1 MARFVFF
8 SFLVLLTSCN
18 DGDLQIE
25 TLDFDSITTI
35 GTCET
40 VDVSTANVLF
50 KINDDEAL
58 ILELPADFLTNE
70 VVTEEKV
77 SLVTSS
83 GPSQIIYRIFSSTV
97 TSDYFC
103 DDIPLTEPTVIEEIV
118 AEQGEVLVTTTTTD
132 ETTYVHTLKLSNV
145 SFVTG
150 NNTRITDLSINSFG
164 SVSTTKSE

>member
-35 GTCET
+35 GSCET
-40 VDVSTANVLF
+40 VAVSTANVLF

-83 GPSQIIYRIFSSTV
+83 GPSQVIYRIFSSTV

-103 DDIPLTEPTVIEEIV
+103 DDIPLTEPTVIEEII

-132 ETTYVHTLKLSNV
+132 ETTYVHTLKLSNI

-164 SVSTTKSE
+164 SVSTTKTE

>member
-25 TLDFDSITTI
+25 TLDFDTITTI
-35 GTCET
+35 GTCQT

-58 ILELPADFLTNE
+58 ILELSSGLLTNE
-70 VVTEEKV
+70 IVTDDKV
-77 SLVTSS
+77 SLVTAS
-83 GPSQIIYRIFSSTV
+83 GPSKVIYRIFSGTV
-97 TSDYFC
+97 TNNYFC
-103 DDIPLTEPTVIEEIV
+103 DDIPLTEPTVIEEII
-118 AEQGEVLVTTTTTD
+118 AEQGEILVTTATTD
-132 ETTYVHTLKLSNV
+132 EKTYVHTLKLSNI

-150 NNTRITDLSINSFG
+150 NNTRITNLSINNFG
-164 SVSTTKSE
+164 TVSTTKTE